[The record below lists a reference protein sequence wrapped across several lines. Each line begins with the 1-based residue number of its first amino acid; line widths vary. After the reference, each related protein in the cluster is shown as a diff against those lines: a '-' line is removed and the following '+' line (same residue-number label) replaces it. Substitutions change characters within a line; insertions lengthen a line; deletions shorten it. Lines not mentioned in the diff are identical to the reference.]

1 MRGWFETQ
9 EVAPK
14 VYAICEPGH
23 FEEVISYLVEGEER
37 AILFDTGMGIANIR
51 EEVMALTERA
61 ITVVNSHSH
70 WDHVGDNHRFPLI
83 AIHYA
88 EAHLLR
94 KGVST
99 EELRREMRSE
109 MFLRPPPEG
118 FDPSQYEVPPSRA
131 SLLLGEESLLDLGE
145 RTLTVLHTPGH
156 SPGSISLLDEKERL
170 LFSGDT
176 AYAGPLYAQ
185 LPESDFDLYRE
196 SMGRLARLVPQLS
209 LVLPSHNVTPLDPAI
224 LIDMAEGFD
233 QIASDEATYTFMS
246 SPWGQIRNYRF
257 KNFSI
262 YLSE

>member
-9 EVAPK
+9 EVAPR
-14 VYAICEPGH
+14 VYAICEPDH

-51 EEVMALTERA
+51 REVMALTERA

-70 WDHVGDNHRFPLI
+70 WDHVGDNYRFPLI

-94 KGVST
+94 EGASS
-99 EELRREMRSE
+99 EELRREMRAE
-109 MFLRPPPEG
+109 MFVRSPPVG
-118 FDPSQYEVPPSRA
+118 FEPSQYKISPSRA
-131 SLLLGEESLLDLGE
+131 SLLLDEGSPLDLGK

-156 SPGSISLLDEKERL
+156 SPGSISLLEEKEGL

-185 LPESDFDLYRE
+185 LPGSDFDLYGE
-196 SMGRLARLVPQLS
+196 SVERLARLVPRLS
-209 LVLPSHNVTPLDPAI
+209 LVLPGHNVTPLDPAI
-224 LIDMAEGFD
+224 LLEMAKGFG
-233 QIASDEATYTFMS
+233 QIASGETTYELES
-246 SPWGQIRNYRF
+246 SPWGGIRNYRF
-257 KNFSI
+257 ERFSV

>member
-51 EEVMALTERA
+51 EEVMALTERP

-70 WDHVGDNHRFPLI
+70 WDHVGDNYRFPLI

-94 KGVST
+94 EGVSS
-99 EELRREMRSE
+99 EELRQEMRWE
-109 MFLRPPPEG
+109 MFLQPPPEG
-118 FDPSQYEVPPSRA
+118 FNPSQYKVSPSRA
-131 SLLLGEESLLDLGE
+131 SLLLDEGSPLDLGK
-145 RTLTVLHTPGH
+145 RTLIVLHTPGH
-156 SPGSISLLDEKERL
+156 SPGSISLLEEKEGL

-185 LPESDFDLYRE
+185 LPESDFDLYRG
-196 SMGRLARLVPQLS
+196 SMERLATLVPRLN
-209 LVLPSHNVTPLDPAI
+209 LLLPGHNVTPLDPAI
-224 LIDMAEGFD
+224 LVEMTEGFV
-233 QIASDEATYTFMS
+233 QIASGEATYEIGS
-246 SPWGQIRNYRF
+246 SRWGRIRRYRF
-257 KNFSI
+257 ERFSV
-262 YLSE
+262 YLRE

>member
-9 EVAPK
+9 EVASK

-51 EEVMALTERA
+51 EEVMALTERP

-70 WDHVGDNHRFPLI
+70 WDHVGDNYRFPLI

-94 KGVST
+94 EGVST
-99 EELRREMRSE
+99 QELRQEMRWE
-109 MFLRPPPEG
+109 MFLQPPPVG
-118 FDPSQYEVPPSRA
+118 FDPSQYKVSPSRA
-131 SLLLGEESLLDLGE
+131 SLLLDEGSPLDLGK

-156 SPGSISLLDEKERL
+156 SPGSICLLEEKEGL

-176 AYAGPLYAQ
+176 AYAGVLYAQ
-185 LPESDFDLYRE
+185 LPESDFDLYRQ
-196 SMGRLARLVPQLS
+196 SMERLATLVPQLS
-209 LVLPSHNVTPLDPAI
+209 LLLPGHNVTPLDPAI

-233 QIASDEATYTFMS
+233 QIASDEATHELES
-246 SPWGQIRNYRF
+246 SRWGQIKNYRF
-257 KNFSI
+257 ERFSV
-262 YLSE
+262 YLRE